1 MKLKN
6 HHQSKSI
13 AVATA
18 VGVAGNSQA
27 ELEKNLK
34 TEQKQHHQPPPVPV
48 VEPPKET
55 SKKLNAIS
63 RVFGPGAQVTKTPPS
78 KAARKDIKNHE
89 EEEHEGQNEAT
100 AIVKR

>member
-1 MKLKN
+1 M
-6 HHQSKSI
+6 
-13 AVATA
+13 
-18 VGVAGNSQA
+18 
-27 ELEKNLK
+27 K

-89 EEEHEGQNEAT
+89 EEKHEGQNEAT
-100 AIVKR
+100 AIVKRSDGRPILVCRIPLR